1 MKTTV
6 EISDLLYMRAK
17 AVMARDNRTLRDL
30 VEDGLRRALDE
41 GDRLGEFKLRQ
52 ASFRGQGLQP
62 GIRAGDWNQ
71 LRELLYE
78 GRGG

>member
-6 EISDLLYMRAK
+6 EISDLLYKRAK

-41 GDRLGEFKLRQ
+41 GDRLGDFKLRP

-62 GIRAGDWNQ
+62 GIRTGDWNQ